1 MAYITIVK
9 GDDTDFL
16 DNQYLVVKFN
26 TDINMAGFKAV
37 FSLDNIELTYPDLSA
52 KYIEI
57 ILSNEV
63 TSKLKSGKMYGSL
76 KLIDTEDRIRTVTT
90 VIPFNVITK
99 VMNNSVQVSD
109 QSIQMDVSI
118 NKNEFNVDMSIVG
131 LSKTVAESYLSKIQS
146 YDDSLTEIANNVSE
160 MHDEVEV
167 KAVEAASSANLAKQW
182 ANSGVLV
189 DGTEYSAKYYADKAE
204 TISDNMDAQISD
216 LNETLETI
224 ANTSLSNLTDAGKAV
239 IRETAGT
246 GLNMFDLVV
255 KDHILTFEES
265 AGLAQLGTYV
275 YKSSDVNRYGYPDF
289 YNKCLDEMQSG
300 TAQPLFMSIN
310 VDTVGSLT
318 NNNGVL
324 SGFSESNYAQIN
336 QIPSSVTSFEIVMKV
351 TTGASVTSEQDQ
363 VILGQLN
370 NFTSPQI
377 GLNTTTQKFSLLVAD
392 TPTSWGASIYSLN
405 TASLNTTYWFKG
417 TWDGTTISFYLKT
430 SEEAAWELQGSTS
443 QTAVEWSQLMVIG
456 NDYAAPGMT
465 KYFQGTIDLNGC
477 YININGS
484 RWWSG
489 ANCLNIN
496 KNSNGHIFYDIAD
509 KAIVDAY
516 YEEKGAAWFYGVDT
530 VNERIFLPRNNYYF
544 KNSDS
549 PGEYVEAGVPNI
561 EGYLYQGLQVFD
573 PQSTGAFILTAPITG
588 KRGGYNITVT
598 DEYSSEITFDASLSN
613 PIYGNSDTVQPPG
626 VNAVV
631 YMVVGNTT
639 SEVAISNIT
648 EVTTTEN
655 DTLPLLCHIASDEE
669 LNHTSWLLSAG
680 QWNSGSVYSTAYNY
694 LVSEYTEGTPKTDT
708 ITAPDGTEY
717 TVSYKVN
724 NGKKI
729 VDVANITQVENLY
742 NAIGSAW
749 YYVLDQSNIQFKLP
763 RSKNMESYTSD
774 VGRLGLDISAGLPN
788 IEGTWGSAFEDAN
801 TSYSSTGAVTSV
813 ETSGFNMEI
822 PNNSAPNYITRTFD
836 ASLSNPIYG
845 NSDTVTPAHTEF
857 YLYFK
862 VANAVQNL
870 QLLNAGEITSA
881 LTEKADKDFSNCTKP
896 YVTETYVNGASWYR
910 VWSDGLIEQGGHAP
924 VGSGSIT
931 YLKSF
936 TDINY
941 SILAH
946 LIDDDATWH
955 TIIWNRTTSGCYLRE
970 GQFELEPRNLTVPA
984 VWYAY
989 GY

>member
-265 AGLAQLGTYV
+265 AGLAPLGTYV
-275 YKSSDVNRYGYPDF
+275 YKASDVNRYGYPDF
-289 YNKCLDEMQSG
+289 YNKCIEEKAAAVS
-300 TAQPLFMSIN
+300 AQ
-310 VDTVGSLT
+310 TVLG
-318 NNNGVL
+318 
-324 SGFSESNYAQIN
+324 ESTI
-336 QIPSSVTSFEIVMKV
+336 
-351 TTGASVTSEQDQ
+351 
-363 VILGQLN
+363 
-370 NFTSPQI
+370 
-377 GLNTTTQKFSLLVAD
+377 
-392 TPTSWGASIYSLN
+392 
-405 TASLNTTYWFKG
+405 TTYTHTNG
-417 TWDGTTISFYLKT
+417 HVYYDISDKSAIDTF
-430 SEEAAWELQGSTS
+430 
-443 QTAVEWSQLMVIG
+443 
-456 NDYAAPGMT
+456 YAAYGACWM
-465 KYFQGTIDLNGC
+465 YGID
-477 YININGS
+477 I
-484 RWWSG
+484 
-489 ANCLNIN
+489 
-496 KNSNGHIFYDIAD
+496 
-509 KAIVDAY
+509 
-516 YEEKGAAWFYGVDT
+516 T
-530 VNERIFLPRNNYYF
+530 NERIFLPRNDYYF

-549 PGEYVEAGVPNI
+549 PGAYVEAGLPNI
-561 EGYLYQGLQVFD
+561 EGEVYYEN
-573 PQSTGAFILTAPITG
+573 STGVPSQMYGLTRSPEGFQYGGCFTKGTQVGSSRVATTTG
-588 KRGGYNITVT
+588 TS
-598 DEYSSEITFDASLSN
+598 YSARLDASLSN

-694 LVSEYTEGTPKTDT
+694 LVSEYTEGTQKTDT

-788 IEGTWGSAFEDAN
+788 IEGEYFTDAYNSDSNAGVNGAFTSIDDGHIINVHGSTN
-801 TSYSSTGAVTSV
+801 TYPHLG
-813 ETSGFNMEI
+813 
-822 PNNSAPNYITRTFD
+822 FD
-836 ASLSNPIYG
+836 ASLSNPVYG

-881 LTEKADKDFSNCTKP
+881 LNNISSALADKVNAAGAADASFPSSYHEDLTLGATDSTYTAPADGWFFFHMNTSSGKYCQFVNNTTGFVGFANSTNSYGQAITCP
-896 YVTETYVNGASWYR
+896 ARQGETVTLTYNTDNTLLKFQFIYA
-910 VWSDGLIEQGGHAP
+910 QGEVA
-924 VGSGSIT
+924 
-931 YLKSF
+931 
-936 TDINY
+936 
-941 SILAH
+941 
-946 LIDDDATWH
+946 
-955 TIIWNRTTSGCYLRE
+955 
-970 GQFELEPRNLTVPA
+970 
-984 VWYAY
+984 
-989 GY
+989 